1 MKNITDFK
9 TFESEEILDL
19 PQGWSGSTQLI
30 SREYKFK
37 DFLSSMGFLNGV
49 GEIANKLDHHPKMTI
64 DYDKVL
70 IETYTHDAGRVTD
83 KDLEL
88 ANLANRLYPF

>member
-1 MKNITDFK
+1 
-9 TFESEEILDL
+9 
-19 PQGWSGSTQLI
+19 
-30 SREYKFK
+30 
-37 DFLSSMGFLNGV
+37 MGFLNGV

>member
-1 MKNITDFK
+1 MKNLTAFK
-9 TFESEEILDL
+9 MFELEENFEPPI
-19 PQGWSGSTQLI
+19 GWSGSSQLI

-37 DFLSSMGFLNGV
+37 DFLSAMGFLNGV
-49 GEIANKLDHHPKMTI
+49 GEIANRLDHHPKMTI